1 SLRSESGISSPRVLL
16 LRRGQSLRHSRQRL
30 ENPLPD
36 QERLV
41 RRASHHADR
50 AAAGEPPG
58 RPIRAAHGGAK
69 LPALRGRKAMDGRA
83 GVRVRATALGV
94 VQGLPTTSEP
104 SRLQSRR
111 RGGASAAS
119 DYCRRTVAQDWLRPS
134 SRWRAQ
140 LNLIEA
146 IVYRI

>member
-1 SLRSESGISSPRVLL
+1 SSPRVLL
-16 LRRGQSLRHSRQRL
+16 LWRDQSLCHSRQRL

-50 AAAGEPPG
+50 AAACESPG
-58 RPIRAAHGGAK
+58 GPIRTTHGGAI

-94 VQGLPTTSEP
+94 VQGLSTTSEP
-104 SRLQSRR
+104 SRLQSRG
-111 RGGASAAS
+111 RGWESAAS
-119 DYCRRTVAQDWLRPS
+119 HYCRRTVAQASL
-134 SRWRAQ
+134 
-140 LNLIEA
+140 
-146 IVYRI
+146 